1 MIETV
6 ANRTT
11 CRSATHCCTKKIGSL
26 LFLLLFLF
34 TLLIISTRV
43 GDSASQV
50 CVIVGVAACAQVFY
64 YYRSKKIQ
72 RLNREQQADE
82 IAAVDIAAL
91 EASEVAAALSAVE
104 VLEGQDAVSVL
115 EEQWPARQE
124 AHDLAEA
131 LELSEVLAVVGA
143 LEESAEAGKPE
154 P

>member
-11 CRSATHCCTKKIGSL
+11 CRSATHCCTKKIGSV

-43 GDSASQV
+43 GNSASQV
-50 CVIVGVAACAQVFY
+50 CVIVGVAACARVFY
-64 YYRSKKIQ
+64 YYKEKKIQ

-82 IAAVDIAAL
+82 IAAVD
-91 EASEVAAALSAVE
+91 ASEVAAALSAVE

-124 AHDLAEA
+124 AHDLSEA

-143 LEESAEAGKPE
+143 LEESAEAGRPE